1 MKQSKLRTFV
11 KSYWEYYL
19 ELEEQFSKTKKYVSF
34 DIYNKKTYSV
44 EYLKLLQAVCSEI
57 DVVAKEIASDL
68 DPSFVVDNNTTI
80 KKWGYVLQNK
90 LPAMLC
96 REIVFN
102 DEICVCPWKNWLY
115 EQSLS
120 KKGALNY
127 KLKNNCK
134 TPSWWVD
141 YNSVKHA
148 RTKIGN
154 DGEINYTKANLENL
168 IKSYAALHILESC
181 YIDYLSGDIGPD
193 WDYAE
198 SKLFRSKY
206 SNEETRRL

>member
-1 MKQSKLRTFV
+1 MKQSKLKTFV

-19 ELEEQFSKTKKYVSF
+19 ELEEQFSKTRKYVSF

-44 EYLKLLQAVCSEI
+44 EYLKLFQAVCSEI
-57 DVVAKEIASDL
+57 DVVGKEIASNL
-68 DPSFVVDNNTTI
+68 DPSFVVDKNTNI

-90 LPAMLC
+90 LPSILSW
-96 REIVFN
+96 EVVFN
-102 DEICVCPWKNWLY
+102 DEIGICPWENWLY
-115 EQSLS
+115 EQSRS
-120 KKGALNY
+120 KTGALNY
-127 KLKNNCK
+127 RLKDNCK
-134 TPSWWVD
+134 TLSWWTA

-148 RTKIGN
+148 RTQLSD

-168 IKSYAALHILESC
+168 IKSYAALCILELS
-181 YIDYLSGDIGPD
+181 YIDHLSGDIGPD

-206 SNEETRRL
+206 SKEVLRRL